1 MADGAGQRTSDGVN
15 EMANE
20 EKKIQHGAKV
30 VDKNGTTL
38 GTVDH
43 VARDSWTGGIGK
55 FIVRREP
62 PAHDIFLEPKDVEE
76 VSEEEVKLN
85 RTIIQEQGG

>member
-1 MADGAGQRTSDGVN
+1 MGQRTGDDVG
-15 EMANE
+15 EMARE
-20 EKKIQHGAKV
+20 QKKIRHGVRV
-30 VDKNGTTL
+30 VDKAGTTL

-43 VARDSWTGGIGK
+43 VARDSWTGEIGK
-55 FIVRREP
+55 FIVRQEA

-85 RTIIQEQGG
+85 KTISQEQGE